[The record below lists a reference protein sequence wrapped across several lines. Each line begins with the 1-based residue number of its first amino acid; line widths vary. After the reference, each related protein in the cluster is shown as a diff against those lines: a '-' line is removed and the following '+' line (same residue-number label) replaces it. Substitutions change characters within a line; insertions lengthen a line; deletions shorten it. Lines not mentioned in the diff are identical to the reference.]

1 MTSSSNRDNS
11 LVLYSVT
18 LAILFWLLAYRFA
31 SPDQNFTIA
40 FFSSF
45 LELPLSIR
53 NSNGLAYLDSGA
65 GIVAS
70 FLIFLLVT
78 TAGAQCGVRLTGG
91 IRLLALFQIVAIIVF
106 SEFLLLKAEVPLFF
120 LLSSMTA
127 LMAAV
132 SIGTYWKKKTVN
144 DSQEPLSAPREKPV
158 DYNELLLSR
167 LNLIRSDEVDRR
179 TLAGDLHDQVLHGL
193 KMTRRN
199 FQNYLK
205 DPSPESADEI
215 DQGIAR
221 SMDEIREVMES
232 LSPGALEHLGFSEA
246 IEELIRKGSSKS
258 EPAYRVRF
266 RCDVDADRLEKLG
279 DIEKSLLYR
288 IVQES
293 VNNIIK
299 HARANMVRCLI
310 TDREG
315 KLHITIA
322 DDGQGFDT
330 DRVNIESRGMQF
342 MLQRAGIINASINW
356 RRAEKGTGTVVD
368 ISL

>member
-1 MTSSSNRDNS
+1 MTSSS
-11 LVLYSVT
+11 LPLYSAT
-18 LAILFWLLAYRFA
+18 LAILFWLLDYRLA
-31 SPDQNFTIA
+31 SLDQSFTIA
-40 FFSSF
+40 FFSTF
-45 LELPLSIR
+45 LELPVSIQ
-53 NSNGLAYLDSGA
+53 NSNASAYSAYLNSIA
-65 GIVAS
+65 GGLMS
-70 FLIFLLVT
+70 LLIFLIVT
-78 TAGAQCGVRLTGG
+78 TAGAQGGARLNGG
-91 IRLLALFQIVAIIVF
+91 IRLLSLFQIVVILVF
-106 SEFLLLKAEVPLFF
+106 AEFLLLKAEVPLFL
-120 LLSSMTA
+120 LLSATIAAIAS
-127 LMAAV
+127 AAV
-132 SIGTYWKKKTVN
+132 GYYCQRKSSIE
-144 DSQEPLSAPREKPV
+144 SIEQIAEKPV

-167 LNLIRSDEVDRR
+167 LNLIRSDEIDRR

-205 DPSPESADEI
+205 TPSPESAQEI
-215 DQGIAR
+215 DQGIAK
-221 SMDEIREVMES
+221 SMDEIREVMDS
-232 LSPGALEHLGFSEA
+232 LSPGALQHLGFSEA
-246 IEELIRKGSSKS
+246 IEELIRKGSTKS
-258 EPAYRVRF
+258 EPGYRVRF
-266 RCDVDADRLEKLG
+266 RCDIDAARLEKLG

-299 HARANMVRCLI
+299 HAQAQKVRCLI

-342 MLQRAGIINASINW
+342 MLQRAAIINASINW
-356 RRAEKGTGTVVD
+356 RKAEKGTGTVID